1 MQQRQVTQS
10 HHRKKNAIIFLM
22 ILFITAF
29 LIGRLVYLMVWGSSY
44 YGDKATDIHE
54 REREIKA
61 ARGCIYDRNGVLL
74 ASNETVCTISVI
86 HSQLTDAE
94 TVIRELSNLLEMDAQ
109 TVRKKVE
116 KVSSREKIASNVPIE
131 TGDQIRNRK
140 LDGVKVDEDY
150 KRVYPYGNLASKI
163 LGFTGG
169 DNQGIVGLE
178 VQYDK
183 ELEGQPGKIL
193 TLTDAKGIEL
203 EGVGERRKEPVVGN
217 DLYLTI
223 DYNIQ
228 KYCMQE
234 AEKLM
239 EQKQAESVQILV
251 MNPQNGE
258 MYASVD
264 VPEFDLNSPFTLV
277 DGYEQKEGATKQDA
291 LNNMWRNR
299 CINDTYEPGS
309 IFKIITASAALEE
322 GVVTEEDQFYC
333 PGYITVEDRRIR
345 CARVRGHGSE
355 SFAVGLQNSCKP
367 VYGILT

>member
-22 ILFITAF
+22 IFFITAF

-94 TVIRELSNLLEMDAQ
+94 TVICELSNLLEIDEE

-131 TGDQIRNRK
+131 TGDQIRSRK